1 MVVSGLLVFTLLA
14 PNAPE
19 LAQPGHTAASPA
31 APGQLT
37 ARPTP
42 RVISWGVSMFE
53 RDIDPGFPDAA
64 TLRRPRML
72 LSRRHAVLLLV
83 AGYVFAVVVAALL
96 FGTVELTQG
105 YDDSR
110 NIDATL
116 IFAAVL
122 ALPFGLAMFNI
133 GRNS

>member
-1 MVVSGLLVFTLLA
+1 
-14 PNAPE
+14 
-19 LAQPGHTAASPA
+19 
-31 APGQLT
+31 
-37 ARPTP
+37 
-42 RVISWGVSMFE
+42 MFE